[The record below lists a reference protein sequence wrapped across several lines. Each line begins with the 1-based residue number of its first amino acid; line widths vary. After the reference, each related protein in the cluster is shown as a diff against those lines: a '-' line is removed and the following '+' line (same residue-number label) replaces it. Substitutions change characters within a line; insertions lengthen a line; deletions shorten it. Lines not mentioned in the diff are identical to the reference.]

1 MSSPL
6 SGAPVALITGA
17 ARRVGATIARRLH
30 AEGFDLA
37 LHYRSS
43 TDDMLALEQEL
54 EAARPGS
61 ALAIRAELADP
72 GASDSLIAATLTRFG
87 RLDALINNAS
97 SFYPTPIGA
106 ANQDDWDLLFASNAR
121 APFFL
126 CQAAAPHLRV
136 TRGSIVNLVDV
147 YAERPLAQ
155 HTLYCMAKAALL
167 MMTLSLAK
175 ELGPEVRVN
184 AVAPG
189 AVLWPEG
196 GKPSAE
202 QQALLDK
209 TTLKRPGTPDDVAEA
224 VGFLLRAE
232 YTSGQVLRVDGG
244 RAVNM

>member
-1 MSSPL
+1 MSSPV

-17 ARRVGATIARRLH
+17 ARRVGASIARRLH

-61 ALAIRAELADP
+61 VIAIRSELADP
-72 GASDSLIAATLTRFG
+72 AASDTLVAATLARFG

-97 SFYPTPIGA
+97 SFYPTPIGE

-126 CQAAAPHLRV
+126 SQAAAPHLRAA
-136 TRGSIVNLVDV
+136 RGSIVNLVDV

-167 MMTLSLAK
+167 MMTLSLAR

-189 AVLWPEG
+189 AVLWPES

-224 VGFLLRAE
+224 VTFLLRAQ

-244 RAVNM
+244 RALNM